1 MYSGDGKL
9 YSVPYDGKELALFE
23 KVQDRFT
30 DSHLHS
36 LKEMLSDPSMRE
48 KHLLKPGGLE

>member
-1 MYSGDGKL
+1 MYSGNGKL

-23 KVQDRFT
+23 KVQGRFT
-30 DSHLHS
+30 DSHLHP

-48 KHLLKPGGLE
+48 KHLLKPGGLK